1 MSSMKNIPSV
11 DLSSITNTMQRAMN
25 ILLTTN
31 QIATESMQSLL
42 KKNSEIIQN
51 NVNTILNTTKE
62 AANSKDFKQASK
74 CHQKCLK
81 SIYET
86 SMDNSKELASIAYE
100 SSTKILEAANKHI
113 AENVHHASNKCRI
126 WQNKYKKTSIRN
138 LLNFQRHCE
147 RLKALLHGSKNAF
160 DVIPAKAGIQKKA
173 KLFELLILL
182 LDSRFRRNDIVEI
195 SSQLLAFLFSQFC
208 K

>member
-1 MSSMKNIPSV
+1 MLNNTQFLDLMKSYMNPEFYMSSMKNIPSV

-62 AANSKDFKQASK
+62 AANSKDFKQASE

-86 SMDNSKELASIAYE
+86 SMDNAKELASIAYE
-100 SSTKILEAANKHI
+100 SSNKIFEAANKHI
-113 AENVHHASNKCRI
+113 AENVHHASNNM
-126 WQNKYKKTSIRN
+126 QNMAEQVQKNFNKKS
-138 LLNFQRHCE
+138 
-147 RLKALLHGSKNAF
+147 A
-160 DVIPAKAGIQKKA
+160 
-173 KLFELLILL
+173 
-182 LDSRFRRNDIVEI
+182 
-195 SSQLLAFLFSQFC
+195 
-208 K
+208 